1 MLDFAIPVE
10 WPATEAD
17 AIAEQ
22 DRLRPLMTRAGV
34 TFSAVRR
41 VAGVDVAY
49 DKDSDR
55 LVAAVVVLDV
65 RTLEILEQRTAE
77 GTARFPYIS
86 GLFAFRELPTLLDA
100 LHGIAITPDVVV
112 CDGYGV
118 AHPRRFGLAS
128 HLGVVTGLPCIGVAK
143 TAFVGRYREPA
154 ADRGGWADLVDD
166 GEVVGRVL
174 RTQRD
179 VKPVFVS
186 IGHAIDL
193 DTATDLVLA
202 LTPRYRLPETT
213 RAADHLARTALS
225 SRS

>member
-1 MLDFAIPVE
+1 MPDE
-10 WPATEAD
+10 WPTTEAG

-22 DRLRPLMTRAGV
+22 DRLRPLVTRTGV
-34 TFSAVRR
+34 TAAAVRT

-55 LVAAVVVLDV
+55 LVAAVAVLDAH
-65 RTLEILEQRTAE
+65 TLDILEQRVTE
-77 GTARFPYIS
+77 GVARFPYIS

-100 LHGIAITPDVVV
+100 LRDVTTVPDVVV

-128 HLGVVTGLPCIGVAK
+128 HLGVTTGLPCVGVAK
-143 TAFVGRYREPA
+143 TAFVGTYREPA
-154 ADRGGWADLVDD
+154 TERGAWTDLVDG
-166 GEVVGRVL
+166 GEIVGRVL

-186 IGHAIDL
+186 IGHAVDL

-202 LTPRYRLPETT
+202 LSPRYRLPETT

-225 SRS
+225 SRSR